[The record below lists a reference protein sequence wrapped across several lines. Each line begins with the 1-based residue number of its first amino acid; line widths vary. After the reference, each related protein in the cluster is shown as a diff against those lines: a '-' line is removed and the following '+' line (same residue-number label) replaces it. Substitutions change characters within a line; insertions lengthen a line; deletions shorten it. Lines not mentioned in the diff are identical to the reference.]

1 MKALEQLER
10 LQRMN
15 QLIKNERTGS
25 PDEFSQ
31 RLGISRRQLYSYIE
45 NIKDMG
51 ADIGYSKNRRTFYF
65 CNGHE
70 VEISYSFK
78 IISKELSRT
87 INGGFSVNFFQRAFF
102 LHRTN
107 LIWS

>member
-15 QLIKNERTGS
+15 QLIKAERTGS

-31 RLGISRRQLYSYIE
+31 RLGISRRQLYTYIE
-45 NIKDMG
+45 NIRDMG
-51 ADIGYSKNRRTFYF
+51 ADICYSKNRRTFYF

-70 VEISYSFK
+70 IEISYSFK
-78 IISKELSRT
+78 IISKELSKT

-107 LIWS
+107 LIW

>member
-15 QLIKNERTGS
+15 QLIKNERTGT
-25 PDEFSQ
+25 PEEFAGK
-31 RLGISRRQLYSYIE
+31 LGISRRQLYSYIE
-45 NIKDMG
+45 SIKDMG

-78 IISKELSRT
+78 IISKELSKT
-87 INGGFSVNFFQRAFF
+87 TNGGFSINFFQRAFF
-102 LHRTN
+102 MHRTN
-107 LIWS
+107 LNW

>member
-15 QLIKNERTGS
+15 QLIKAEKTGS

-31 RLGISRRQLYSYIE
+31 FLGISRRQLYTYIE

-51 ADIGYSKNRRTFYF
+51 ADICYSKNRRTFYF
-65 CNGHE
+65 CNGDE
-70 VEISYSFK
+70 IEISYSFK
-78 IISKELSRT
+78 IISRDLSKR
-87 INGGFSVNFFQRAFF
+87 INGGFFQKYFNVLF
-102 LHRTN
+102 LCTEQN
-107 LIWS
+107 

>member
-15 QLIKNERTGS
+15 QLIKAERTGN
-25 PDEFSQ
+25 PDEFSE

-45 NIKDMG
+45 SIKDMG
-51 ADIGYSKNRRTFYF
+51 ADISYSKNKRTFYF

-78 IISKELSRT
+78 IISKDLSRR
-87 INGGFSVNFFQRAFF
+87 INGGFSTNILQRAFF
-102 LHRTN
+102 LHRTK
-107 LIWS
+107 LIWY